1 MKTISLAFSLL
12 LGLAV
17 PAFAADPTA
26 PVKEIMDATISNW
39 SGADNDWVDIFE
51 ESRLV
56 RTYSKDFIEKYRAA
70 VQNPA
75 ADEDGI
81 SPFDYDVIV
90 NGQDACPLED
100 VTYTPKPGAN
110 GATEVVVTFKKQ
122 TCMDG
127 VDDKQALTTVRFEV
141 VEEGGKAVVDDVITE
156 GDPGQ
161 PPNSLKD
168 GMVQIAKGQ

>member
-1 MKTISLAFSLL
+1 MKTIPVAFALL
-12 LGLAV
+12 LGIQAPV
-17 PAFAADPTA
+17 FAADATV
-26 PVKEIMDATISNW
+26 PVREIMDATIKNW

-56 RTYSKDFIEKYRAA
+56 RIYSKDFIEKYHAA

-100 VTYTPKPGAN
+100 MTYTPKPGAN

-141 VEEGGKAVVDDVITE
+141 KEEGGKAVIDDVITE

-161 PPNSLKD
+161 PANSLKNT
-168 GMVQIAKGQ
+168 MVMIAKGQ

>member
-1 MKTISLAFSLL
+1 MKTISLAFALL
-12 LGLAV
+12 LGLGAPV
-17 PAFAADPTA
+17 FAADATA
-26 PVKEIMDATISNW
+26 PVREIMDATTKNW

-56 RTYSKDFIEKYRAA
+56 RVYSKDFVEKYRAA

-100 VTYTPKPGAN
+100 MTYTPKPGAN
-110 GATEVVVTFKKQ
+110 GTTEVVVTFKKQ

-141 VEEGGKAVVDDVITE
+141 VEEAGKAVIDDVITE

-161 PPNSLKD
+161 PVNSLKNT
-168 GMVQIAKGQ
+168 MVLIAKGQ

>member
-1 MKTISLAFSLL
+1 
-12 LGLAV
+12 
-17 PAFAADPTA
+17 
-26 PVKEIMDATISNW
+26 MDATTKNW

-56 RTYSKDFIEKYRAA
+56 RIYSKDFVEKYRAA

-100 VTYTPKPGAN
+100 MTYAPKPGAN

-122 TCMDG
+122 TCMEG
-127 VDDKQALTTVRFEV
+127 VDDKQALTTVHFQV
-141 VEEGGKAVVDDVITE
+141 VEEGGKAVIDDVITE

-161 PPNSLKD
+161 PANSLKNS
-168 GMVQIAKGQ
+168 MVLIAKGQ